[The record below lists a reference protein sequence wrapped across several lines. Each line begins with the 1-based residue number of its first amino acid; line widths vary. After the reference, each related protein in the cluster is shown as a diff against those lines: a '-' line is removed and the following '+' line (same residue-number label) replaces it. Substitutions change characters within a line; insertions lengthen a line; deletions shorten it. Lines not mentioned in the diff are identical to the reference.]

1 MTRRGLPPTPVGM
14 TTPSNL
20 RGIGCMVLA
29 TATFVTNDCLMKLAL
44 ADLPPYEV
52 VIGRGLSAI
61 VWCLPMLFAMGLGGK
76 IRLALNP
83 WVLLRALCEG
93 CALLCF
99 MLLLARIPIGDLTAI
114 MQTTPLLVVAGAA
127 LLFGDRIGPWRIAL
141 ILIGF
146 VGAVLV
152 AQPGTPTGSIAA
164 PVGFLAALM
173 AAGRDSLARKVPPD
187 VPGLVTAFATVVVVM
202 TLGLCVSLLF
212 ETRVWPSSFNVLCLL
227 GAGLFVV
234 FGQFF
239 VFLAFRL
246 GAASAV
252 APFSYLAAVFA
263 VLFGA
268 FFFHEIPNTWSV
280 AGMALIVGSG
290 LVIIVAGERERRR
303 AVTIAAA

>member
-1 MTRRGLPPTPVGM
+1 M

-44 ADLPPYEV
+44 IDLPPFEV
-52 VIGRGLSAI
+52 VIGRGAAAI
-61 VWCLPMLFAMGLGGK
+61 AWCLPMLFAMGLAGK

-83 WVLLRALCEG
+83 WVLLRALSEG
-93 CALLCF
+93 GALLCF

-114 MQTTPLLVVAGAA
+114 MQTTPLVVVAGAA
-127 LLFGDRIGPWRIAL
+127 LLFGDTIGPWRTVL
-141 ILIGF
+141 ILLGF
-146 VGAVLV
+146 VGALLV
-152 AQPGTPTGSIAA
+152 AQPGSATGSLAA
-164 PVGFLAALM
+164 PLGFLAALM
-173 AAGRDSLARKVPPD
+173 AAGRDMLARKVPPE
-187 VPGLVTAFATVVVVM
+187 VPGMVTAFATVCVVM
-202 TLGLCVSLLF
+202 SLGLMASLLF
-212 ETRVWPSSFNVLCLL
+212 ETRVWPTSFNLLCLA

-263 VLFGA
+263 VLYGV
-268 FFFHEIPNTWSV
+268 FFFHEIPNLWSL
-280 AGMALIVGSG
+280 AGMLLIVGSG
-290 LVIIVAGERERRR
+290 LVIVLAGERERRR
-303 AVTIAAA
+303 GLSVTTA